1 MYRIKEKEMLFIY
14 TGPDGSGRKTVAKMV
29 ATAFDMETVLSY
41 TTRLPRH
48 YETNGEDYHFVDE
61 ETFRTMNLAGEF
73 LEAVEL
79 DGNHY
84 GIREKD
90 IIRAFENHN
99 LVYLTLNPE
108 GTEKLKRMY
117 GERVMRFFIY
127 ANRDTVI
134 NRQKERGDNERDI
147 ERHLTHYDEIMAY
160 KNECE
165 YVFENYDSP
174 QISYQVSEE
183 IEKFLDRDL
192 IVTDY

>member
-1 MYRIKEKEMLFIY
+1 MYKIKEKEMLFIY

-29 ATAFDMETVLSY
+29 ATAFDMQTVLSY
-41 TTRLPRH
+41 TTRPPRH

-61 ETFRTMNLAGEF
+61 ETFKKMNLAGEF
-73 LEAVEL
+73 LEAVEI

-90 IIRAFENHN
+90 IIKAFENHN

-117 GERVMRFFIY
+117 DERVMRFFIY

-134 NRQKERGDNERDI
+134 NRQKERGDNEKDI